1 METGLL
7 LNVET
12 ASPLGIYLIAVMKFS
27 HCSVAIFSNVSV
39 TRKYGDFF

>member
-7 LNVET
+7 LNVEK
-12 ASPLGIYLIAVMKFS
+12 ASPLGLYLIAMMKFS